1 MKSVGVNIDEL
12 SARDKEVVAE
22 AHHVTWVGFWINAAL
37 GIGKVLAGI
46 FGRST
51 AMVADGIHS
60 FSDFITDLIVI
71 VFVGVARRKA
81 DNRYQYGHG
90 KYETFATLVV
100 ALILGGVGVLF
111 FIDGIELIWKALH
124 GEHLERPTILALVMA
139 AVSIISKEWLYRY
152 TRAIGER
159 IGSAV
164 VVANAWHHRS
174 DALSSLA
181 TLLGISGAMFLGPQ
195 WRILDPL
202 AAVVVSVLIV
212 VVSFQIGK
220 PAVRELLEVSLPE
233 DTVTAMYAAIGAT
246 EGVKAFHRF
255 ASRRNGNRMILD
267 FHIKVDPDI
276 TVSQGHHI
284 ASEVERSL
292 KDKFGDEMMVN
303 IHVEP
308 YAGQPVD
315 ENKMCE

>member
-22 AHHVTWVGFWINAAL
+22 ARHVTWVGFWVNAAL
-37 GIGKVLAGI
+37 GVGKVLAGI

-51 AMVADGIHS
+51 AMIADGIHS

-81 DNRYQYGHG
+81 DHRYQYGHG
-90 KYETFATLVV
+90 KYETFATLIV
-100 ALILGGVGVLF
+100 AIILGIVGILF
-111 FIDGIELIWKALH
+111 FIDGVELIWKAFH
-124 GEHLERPTILALVMA
+124 GEPLERPAVLALIMA
-139 AVSIISKEWLYRY
+139 VISIGSKEWLYRY
-152 TRAIGER
+152 TRAVGER

-195 WRILDPL
+195 WRVLDPI
-202 AAVVVSVLIV
+202 AAVAVSVLII
-212 VVSFQIGK
+212 VVSVQIGT
-220 PAVRELLEVSLPE
+220 PAVRELLEISLPE
-233 DTVTAMYAAIGAT
+233 NTVKEMYRIIGAT
-246 EGVKAFHRF
+246 PGVKAFHRF

-276 TVSQGHHI
+276 TVSQGHQI
-284 ASEVERSL
+284 ASDVERRL
-292 KDKFGDEMMVN
+292 ENEFDDEMMVN

-308 YAGQPVD
+308 YAGQSVD

>member
-12 SARDKEVVAE
+12 SVRDKEVVAE
-22 AHHVTWVGFWINAAL
+22 ARRVTWVGFWVNAAL
-37 GIGKVLAGI
+37 GVGKVMAGI

-51 AMVADGIHS
+51 AMIADGIHS

-71 VFVGVARRKA
+71 IFVGIARRKA

-90 KYETFATLVV
+90 KYETFATLIV
-100 ALILGGVGVLF
+100 ALILGIVGVLF
-111 FIDGIELIWKALH
+111 FVDGAELIWKSLH
-124 GEHLERPTILALVMA
+124 GEHLERPTMLALIMA
-139 AVSIISKEWLYRY
+139 VLSIGSKEWLYRY
-152 TRAIGER
+152 TRGVGER

-195 WRILDPL
+195 WRVLDPV
-202 AAVVVSVLIV
+202 AAVVVSVLII
-212 VVSFQIGK
+212 VVSFQIGA
-220 PAVRELLEVSLPE
+220 PAVRELLEVSLSE
-233 DTVTAMYAAIGAT
+233 DVAKRMYGIIGST
-246 EGVKAFHRF
+246 PGVKAFHRF

-267 FHIKVDPDI
+267 FHIKVEPHI
-276 TVSQGHHI
+276 TVSQGHQI
-284 ASEVERSL
+284 ASEVEQRL
-292 KDKFGDEMMVN
+292 RNAFGDEMMVN

-308 YAGQPVD
+308 YAGQAVD
-315 ENKMCE
+315 ENNMCE